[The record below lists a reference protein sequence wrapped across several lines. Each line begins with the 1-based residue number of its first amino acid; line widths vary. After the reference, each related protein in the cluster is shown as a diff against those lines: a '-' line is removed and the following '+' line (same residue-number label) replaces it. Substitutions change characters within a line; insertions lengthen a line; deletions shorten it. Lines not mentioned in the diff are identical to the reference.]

1 MRPRAHSVKT
11 TQTTEGA
18 RSYEWRKWGLWKRAL
33 RRSVGRLGPSLS
45 TRQRVIACWRLVRF
59 VGDSQTVVVRKPAG
73 NFTRHHMPMA
83 DGQEDMAFGHSYAG
97 MLLAFYQLP
106 DARQGIRADDGIGIA
121 LEDDS
126 GDPSAVEP

>member
-1 MRPRAHSVKT
+1 
-11 TQTTEGA
+11 
-18 RSYEWRKWGLWKRAL
+18 
-33 RRSVGRLGPSLS
+33 
-45 TRQRVIACWRLVRF
+45 
-59 VGDSQTVVVRKPAG
+59 
-73 NFTRHHMPMA
+73 MA

>member
-1 MRPRAHSVKT
+1 M
-11 TQTTEGA
+11 GA
-18 RSYEWRKWGLWKRAL
+18 CGSGRSAGLWAAWAPLVKH
-33 RRSVGRLGPSLS
+33 PSA
-45 TRQRVIACWRLVRF
+45 RDCWRLVRF

-126 GDPSAVEP
+126 GDPSAVKPGHWE